1 MEYNEL
7 EPSFEEKLSE
17 VTNLALQI
25 DNFLYTNN
33 LYEFFEQDLVEKVD
47 GYARGLKQERIIKNI
62 EGRVSLRQLIEFD
75 IAKEEQKID
84 DDIILF
90 KETLKNLM

>member
-1 MEYNEL
+1 MDNEEL
-7 EPSFEEKLSE
+7 EQSFKEKLSE

-25 DNFLYTNN
+25 DNFLYKNN
-33 LYEFFEQDLVEKVD
+33 LYEFFDQDIIEKVD
-47 GYARGLKQERIIKNI
+47 GYARGLIQERIIKNI

-90 KETLKNLM
+90 KETLKNLI

>member
-1 MEYNEL
+1 METNEI
-7 EPSFEEKLSE
+7 EPSLAEKLSE

-33 LYEFFEQDLVEKVD
+33 LYEFFDYDLIEKVD

-75 IAKEEQKID
+75 IAKEEEKID

-90 KETLKNLM
+90 KETLKNLI

>member
-1 MEYNEL
+1 MDNEEL
-7 EPSFEEKLSE
+7 EPSFEEKLCE

-62 EGRVSLRQLIEFD
+62 EGRVSIRQLIEFD
-75 IAKEEQKID
+75 IDKEEQKID
-84 DDIILF
+84 DDIIFF
-90 KETLKNLM
+90 KETLKNLI

>member
-1 MEYNEL
+1 MDNEEL
-7 EPSFEEKLSE
+7 EQSFKEKLSE

-25 DNFLYTNN
+25 DNFLYKNN
-33 LYEFFEQDLVEKVD
+33 LYEFFDQDIIEKVD
-47 GYARGLKQERIIKNI
+47 GYARGLIQERIIKNI

-75 IAKEEQKID
+75 IAKEEEKID

-90 KETLKNLM
+90 KETLKNLI

>member
-1 MEYNEL
+1 MENNEL
-7 EPSFEEKLSE
+7 EPSFEEKLCE

>member
-1 MEYNEL
+1 MATNEI
-7 EPSFEEKLSE
+7 EPSLAEKLSE

-33 LYEFFEQDLVEKVD
+33 LYEFFDYDLIEKVD
-47 GYARGLKQERIIKNI
+47 GYARGLIQERIIKNI

-75 IAKEEQKID
+75 IAKEEEKID

-90 KETLKNLM
+90 KEILKNLI

>member
-1 MEYNEL
+1 METNEI
-7 EPSFEEKLSE
+7 EPSLAEKLSE

-33 LYEFFEQDLVEKVD
+33 LYEFFDYDLIEKVD
-47 GYARGLKQERIIKNI
+47 GYARGLIQERIIKNI

-75 IAKEEQKID
+75 IAKEEEKID

-90 KETLKNLM
+90 KETLKILI

>member
-1 MEYNEL
+1 MDNEEL
-7 EPSFEEKLSE
+7 ELSFEEKLCE

-62 EGRVSLRQLIEFD
+62 EGRVSIRQLIEFD
-75 IAKEEQKID
+75 IDKEEQKID
-84 DDIILF
+84 DDIIFF
-90 KETLKNLM
+90 KETLKNLI

>member
-1 MEYNEL
+1 MENNEL
-7 EPSFEEKLSE
+7 EPSFEEKLCE

-47 GYARGLKQERIIKNI
+47 GYARGLKEDFKT
-62 EGRVSLRQLIEFD
+62 SLEIYFLI
-75 IAKEEQKID
+75 
-84 DDIILF
+84 
-90 KETLKNLM
+90 

>member
-1 MEYNEL
+1 METNEL
-7 EPSFEEKLSE
+7 EPSLAEKLCE

-25 DNFLYTNN
+25 DNFLYKNN
-33 LYEFFEQDLVEKVD
+33 LYEFFDYDLLEKVD
-47 GYARGLKQERIIKNI
+47 SYARGLKQERIIKNI

-75 IAKEEQKID
+75 IAKEEEKID

-90 KETLKNLM
+90 KEILKNLI

>member
-1 MEYNEL
+1 MDNEEL
-7 EPSFEEKLSE
+7 EQSFKEKLSE

-25 DNFLYTNN
+25 DNFLYKNN
-33 LYEFFEQDLVEKVD
+33 LYEFFDQDIIEKVD
-47 GYARGLKQERIIKNI
+47 GYAGGLIQERIIKNI
-62 EGRVSLRQLIEFD
+62 EGRVTIRQLIEFD

-90 KETLKNLM
+90 KETLKNLI

>member
-7 EPSFEEKLSE
+7 EPSFEEKLNE

-25 DNFLYTNN
+25 DNFLYKNN
-33 LYEFFEQDLVEKVD
+33 LYDFFDQDIIEKVD

-62 EGRVSLRQLIEFD
+62 EGRVSLRQLLEFD

-90 KETLKNLM
+90 KETLKNLI

>member
-1 MEYNEL
+1 MENNEL
-7 EPSFEEKLSE
+7 EQSFAEKLSE
-17 VTNLALQI
+17 VANLALQI

-75 IAKEEQKID
+75 IAKEEEKID

-90 KETLKNLM
+90 KETLKNLI

>member
-1 MEYNEL
+1 MDNEEL
-7 EPSFEEKLSE
+7 EQSFKEKLSE

-25 DNFLYTNN
+25 DNFLYKNN
-33 LYEFFEQDLVEKVD
+33 LYEFFDQDIIEKVD
-47 GYARGLKQERIIKNI
+47 GYACGLIQERIIKNI